1 MKENLKKQGMQK
13 KKGKIINY
21 IAPSLLIR
29 HLPTSIEYTVKKIA
43 FEKDS
48 PQIIAYRYSGK
59 KENSEKVYIT
69 IPKKDF
75 DKYEPV

>member
-1 MKENLKKQGMQK
+1 LKENLKKQGMQK

-29 HLPTSIEYTVKKIA
+29 HLPTSIEYTVKKIS
-43 FEKDS
+43 FKNKS
-48 PQIIAYRYSGK
+48 PEIIAYRYSGK
-59 KENSEKVYIT
+59 KENSEKVYIV
-69 IPKKDF
+69 IPEKDF